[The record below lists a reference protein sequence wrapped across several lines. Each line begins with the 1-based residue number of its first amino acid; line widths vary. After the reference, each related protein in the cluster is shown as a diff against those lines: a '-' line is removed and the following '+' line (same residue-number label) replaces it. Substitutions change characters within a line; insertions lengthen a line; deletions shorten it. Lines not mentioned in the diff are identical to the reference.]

1 MSRAKEGAAQPG
13 CRKKPDTFFHPDSH
27 GHTVEVLDD
36 EGEVA
41 GWGLARRSADVAAP
55 DPDTRARRVV
65 SVGQWDA
72 LCASIGA
79 DPKTGLPL
87 LKGGGAA

>member
-1 MSRAKEGAAQPG
+1 MSRTKEGAAQTG
-13 CRKKPDTFFHPDSH
+13 RRKGPDTFFHPDSH
-27 GHTVEVLDD
+27 GRTVEVLDD
-36 EGEVA
+36 QGEVA
-41 GWGLARRSADVAAP
+41 GWGLVRSAADVSDPAP
-55 DPDTRARRVV
+55 NTRARRVV

-87 LKGGGAA
+87 LKSEAQ